1 MLPVWGL
8 LLLLG
13 STCAF
18 HMADIQNI
26 HPILNKF
33 DPTGP
38 SVRPTSDPLAEV
50 DGRAVEE
57 KEGES
62 WCPSLLKT
70 YPYFSPHRQMLHST
84 GQKASE
90 ILKRP

>member
-13 STCAF
+13 STCVF

-62 WCPSLLKT
+62 WCPSLLNT
-70 YPYFSPHRQMLHST
+70 YPNTSLLIARCC
-84 GQKASE
+84 
-90 ILKRP
+90 ILQGKRPQRS